1 MPQID
6 VPFFGTL
13 TLCLALVAAAYT
25 FAVSVGAGRG
35 RPHLLTAS
43 RYGAYA
49 TSAFILLAVLLL
61 AWAFQAH
68 DFRIRYVARYSDRS
82 MPLTYLIAS
91 LWGGQDGSLLWW
103 TFLLGG
109 YTVAVTRWMRGRVER
124 LQPWVIATQMSI
136 FIFFII
142 LMLFASNPFATGI
155 GAAPIDGEG
164 LNPLLQ
170 NYWMIIHPPSLY
182 MGFVGWSVPFGF
194 VIAALITG
202 RLGDEWVKAARIWAM
217 IAWTF
222 LAIGLILGCVWSY
235 EELGWG
241 GYWAWDPVENAS
253 FMPWLVGT
261 AYLHSAMVQE
271 RYALLRV
278 WNVFLMCLTF
288 FMTIFGTFLTRSGA
302 IASVHAFSRS
312 DIGQYFVWYMAFIII
327 TCTALIIWRLPK
339 LKAEHKI
346 QSLLSREFFFLLN
359 NWVLLGMMIF
369 VLVSTTFPMI
379 SEALNGQTVS
389 VGPPFYNEWMV
400 PFGLVLLLLTGV
412 GPLVSWRKAT
422 GRNLA
427 IALRVPAIL
436 GVAVGVRHIVLG
448 QWLGMPA
455 NVEAAQ
461 LYDTIPGQVL
471 GALRGVAPLMSTTLC
486 TFVLGCIL
494 QEFVRGTRV
503 RMRKGESVLP
513 ALLHLVSRGRRRY
526 GGYTVH
532 IGIVI
537 MYFGFTGAAW
547 DLEYEAALRPGE
559 TMAVGI
565 HQTDEEMAL
574 HAANGTEP
582 EPDYIVRYD
591 GPQMLVDPNKQML
604 FAFLTLMDNDGNE
617 LATVAPAKFI
627 FRTHPEMP
635 TTEVYIRSSLFE
647 DIYVIMSTVDPSTQ
661 RGTFRIVQRPLVNW
675 IWIGGL
681 VLVFGALLAM
691 WPTKKQVLKRIA
703 EEREHKRRAKAV
715 AVAGAL
721 ALSLG
726 VLAAPPPAQAQEPPS
741 EHYSTSIVIRD
752 PVERQLFSHL
762 LCQCGD
768 CERDPLDSCDCGWA
782 QDKRSELRALLAADH
797 TPADIEA
804 QYRARFGAAAL
815 SVPSDSGFDRTIWA
829 VPVAAIALAA
839 VGLVWMGRRWRHRG
853 SLASAPSDDKPT
865 ESSVRQDAHYD
876 EKLDAELNAL
886 EGDE

>member
-1 MPQID
+1 MPHID
-6 VPFFGTL
+6 LPFFGTL
-13 TLCLALVAAAYT
+13 TLCLALVVATYT
-25 FAVSVGAGRG
+25 FAVAVGAGRG
-35 RPHLLTAS
+35 RPRLLTAA

-49 TSAFILLAVLLL
+49 NSAFILLAVLLL

-82 MPLTYLIAS
+82 MPVSYLFAS

-109 YTVAVTRWMRGRVER
+109 YTVAVVRWMRGRVER
-124 LQPWVIATQMSI
+124 LQPWVIASQMSI
-136 FIFFII
+136 FIFFLI

-170 NYWMIIHPPSLY
+170 NYWMVIHPPSLY

-194 VIAALITG
+194 VVAALITG
-202 RLGDEWVKAARIWAM
+202 RMGDEWVKAARIWAM
-217 IAWTF
+217 IPWTF

-312 DIGQYFVWYMAFIII
+312 DIGQYFVWYMGFLIVG
-327 TCTALIIWRLPK
+327 CTALIIWRLPK
-339 LKAEHKI
+339 LKAEHEI

-369 VLVSTTFPMI
+369 VLISTTFPMI
-379 SEALNGQTVS
+379 SLAFRGQTVT

-400 PFGLVLLLLTGV
+400 PFGLVLLLLTGI
-412 GPLVSWRKAT
+412 GPLVAWRKAT
-422 GRNLA
+422 AENLGR
-427 IALRVPAIL
+427 ALLVPAIA
-436 GVAVGVRHIVLG
+436 GVVVGLLHIFIG
-448 QWLGMPA
+448 QSLGMPA
-455 NVEAAQ
+455 YVPAEQ
-461 LYDTIPGQVL
+461 LYDTVPGHVL
-471 GALRGVAPLMSTTLC
+471 GLLRGVAPVVSTSLS

-503 RMRKGESVLP
+503 RMRKGEGVLT
-513 ALLHLVSRGRRRY
+513 ALYQLVSRARRRY

-532 IGIVI
+532 IGIVV

-565 HQTDEEMAL
+565 HQTDAQRAES
-574 HAANGTEP
+574 AANGTEP
-582 EPDYIVRYD
+582 PADYHVRYD
-591 GPQMLVDPNKQML
+591 GPLMLQDPNKRMI
-604 FAFLTLMDNDGNE
+604 FANMTLLDSDGAE
-617 LATVAPAKFI
+617 LAAMAPAKFI
-627 FRTHPEMP
+627 YRSHPDMP
-635 TTEVYIRSSLFE
+635 TTEVYIRSNLFE
-647 DIYVIMSTVDPSTQ
+647 DIYVIMSTIDPTTQ
-661 RGTFRIVQRPLVNW
+661 RGTFRVIQRPLVNW

-681 VLVFGALLAM
+681 ILVFGSLLAM
-691 WPTKKQVLKRIA
+691 WPTKKQVLARLS
-703 EEREHKRRAKAV
+703 EEREHRRRAKAV
-715 AVAGAL
+715 GVTGLFVLGLFAL
-721 ALSLG
+721 ASPS
-726 VLAAPPPAQAQEPPS
+726 VAAAQTGTGGGHFS
-741 EHYSTSIVIRD
+741 STIVIRD
-752 PVERQLFSHL
+752 PAERQLFSHL

-768 CERDPLDSCDCGWA
+768 CERDPLDSCDCSWA
-782 QDKRSELRALLAADH
+782 QDKRSELRALLANGH
-797 TPADIEA
+797 TPEQVEA
-804 QYRARFGAAAL
+804 QYRARHGAAAL
-815 SVPSDSGFDRTIWA
+815 SVPGDSGFDRTIWA
-829 VPVAAIALAA
+829 VPVGAIVLAA
-839 VGLVWMGRRWRHRG
+839 VGLIWLGRRWRLRG
-853 SLASAPSDDKPT
+853 AALPPPDGPVGAGREDT
-865 ESSVRQDAHYD
+865 HYED
-876 EKLDAELNAL
+876 QLEAELDLL
-886 EGDE
+886 EGDQ